1 MEQQKNPKNTKKIVL
16 AVVALIAAVAVLLGV
31 YAATRKPA
39 QAGTKTITVD
49 VVLTDGSDTV
59 STLTTDAE
67 YLRGALEE
75 AGIRPEDVNL
85 SVASR
90 VEHGPIFTAS
100 DEGDVYQEAGN
111 G

>member
-1 MEQQKNPKNTKKIVL
+1 M
-16 AVVALIAAVAVLLGV
+16 
-31 YAATRKPA
+31 YAARA
-39 QAGTKTITVD
+39 LAEEGVSIALGTY
-49 VVLTDGSDTV
+49 GSSECSV
-59 STLTTDAE
+59 AAP
-67 YLRGALEE
+67 ALEE